1 MTPKQPNHRNVP
13 PSCID
18 GVRLLLTS
26 RPPLCSPA
34 LTPLANRAE
43 LEKAG
48 WEVQAGVAGF
58 PGKGP
63 RILSF
68 SSLWECQQST
78 ALTSGALVRSPQL
91 RGSSL

>member
-1 MTPKQPNHRNVP
+1 MTPKQPNHRKVP

-26 RPPLCSPA
+26 GPLCSLA
-34 LTPLANRAE
+34 LTPLSSMAE
-43 LEKAG
+43 LETAG

-58 PGKGP
+58 PGEGP
-63 RILSF
+63 RTLSL